1 MAELNFGLLTPPGS
15 QSIGNAFAQGMDQA
29 AVARAQEN
37 QNALAQ
43 YTLGKAKREDELT
56 NQLLGD
62 LRNAKT
68 PQEQA
73 YAYARAGKPKE
84 GSDLL
89 TGIATRQ
96 NLEARTGASR
106 ALTAT
111 SEFDLTQKRTNKAII
126 DISNLPDSETALASI
141 DRHLAAGDIDD
152 AKATALK
159 AKLGNQATFLSGRTE
174 IIMGML
180 EAKDRL
186 PYEKIT
192 TTTTNLGDVSREQQ
206 VDAFGRKIGVPTVT
220 RIGVS
225 PNTTVTLAQ
234 AQQHFDGLSAYQKQQ
249 LLAQGKQFDSDRG
262 VIVDLKNGTFEPVY
276 SYPSSTPA
284 APAAIPTAPSA
295 APAGTPITQPRAA
308 TLGTLP
314 RVTTVQ
320 QTNNMEGAT
329 AIRRQEL
336 VNEQSALENARQKL
350 ASPAAANDPD
360 IRRFYEE
367 RFKEATNNIDALNKE
382 LRNQPAQ
389 PSATQP
395 AQRTVLGPK
404 TETPRFDTNAGGF
417 VYPPSAENPQG
428 KFVPVSGLDGKPL
441 NESQGNATAYGLRMK
456 EAQAILDNL
465 ANPKTGSPTLRG
477 AAVENIPLAG
487 GAIGKILPSF
497 LGGTS
502 EQQQQVKQAKS
513 NFITAVLRKE
523 SGAVISD
530 SEFAREDE
538 KYFPQFND
546 SQKVIKQKEDA
557 RNLAITAMKFQAGP
571 GAKEIDKYVPSISR
585 EKTAPNLSEPP
596 AGAVRV
602 KAK

>member
-15 QSIGNAFAQGMDQA
+15 QSIGNAFVQGMDQA

-43 YTLGKAKREDELT
+43 YTLSKAKREDEQQNKLYQAAQDPNFKFDVRTALQYGPQGMAVLKAQQDAAAAEQTRELNQSQIAERQARLPGYVAEAFDKQMKPFSNAAYNSRTVDEAVASVRAMYANPPIAAVLT
-56 NQLLGD
+56 KIKSLEQAIADTTAAFGDPKTTDQWRQHWGGITPDKLYTQATVSANTAATLTQNKFQYENPSAYQLLQ
-62 LRNAKT
+62 L
-68 PQEQA
+68 EQV
-73 YAYARAGKPKE
+73 RK
-84 GSDLL
+84 
-89 TGIATRQ
+89 
-96 NLEARTGASR
+96 NHLE
-106 ALTAT
+106 
-111 SEFDLTQKRTNKAII
+111 
-126 DISNLPDSETALASI
+126 
-141 DRHLAAGDIDD
+141 
-152 AKATALK
+152 
-159 AKLGNQATFLSGRTE
+159 
-174 IIMGML
+174 
-180 EAKDRL
+180 
-186 PYEKIT
+186 
-192 TTTTNLGDVSREQQ
+192 
-206 VDAFGRKIGVPTVT
+206 
-220 RIGVS
+220 
-225 PNTTVTLAQ
+225 TLAQ
-234 AQQHFDGLSAYQKQQ
+234 QGWTFDTERGIAVNPRLGISQ
-249 LLAQGKQFDSDRG
+249 LISTLMAPVEPQGFAGG
-262 VIVDLKNGTFEPVY
+262 VAPAA
-276 SYPSSTPA
+276 PA

-295 APAGTPITQPRAA
+295 APAGTPPRQLNVTPGIAPSSA
-308 TLGTLP
+308 SAMQIPQAIAGA
-314 RVTTVQ
+314 RVPQ
-320 QTNNMEGAT
+320 
-329 AIRRQEL
+329 
-336 VNEQSALENARQKL
+336 ALQKVMDNDKL
-350 ASPAAANDPD
+350 AILLKERENQAFLGRVDPALDREIANLQGRP
-360 IRRFYEE
+360 
-367 RFKEATNNIDALNKE
+367 TNVAS
-382 LRNQPAQ
+382 QT
-389 PSATQP
+389 ATQP

-404 TETPRFDTNAGGF
+404 TETPRFDTTAGGF

-465 ANPKTGSPTLRG
+465 ANPKTGNPTLRG

-538 KYFPQFND
+538 KYFPQLND

-602 KAK
+602 KEK